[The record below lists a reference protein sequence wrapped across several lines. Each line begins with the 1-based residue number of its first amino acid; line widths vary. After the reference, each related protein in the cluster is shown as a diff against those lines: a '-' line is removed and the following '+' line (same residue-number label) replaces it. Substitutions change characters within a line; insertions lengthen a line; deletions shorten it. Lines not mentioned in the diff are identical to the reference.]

1 MQAVHMRM
9 VQAVHI
15 ENEQWC
21 TPQGYDARPLKR
33 QDAQAERHDK
43 RGCNESGQWN
53 VQGLC
58 VSQAAMK
65 SKQECDFCVHEQR
78 VTARTHEYK

>member
-1 MQAVHMRM
+1 MRM
-9 VQAVHI
+9 VQQAVHI

-43 RGCNESGQWN
+43 RGCNETGS
-53 VQGLC
+53 
-58 VSQAAMK
+58 
-65 SKQECDFCVHEQR
+65 E
-78 VTARTHEYK
+78 